1 MNDSD
6 HLIWSNYDIDYEDWR
21 EYMEE
26 EFPDLSEDERYQKM
40 LEINDGYLDD
50 ERMNLNIQLSEPILL
65 IADLGLWNGRH
76 NGYKVIESGNIA
88 DCLRLHHDYATFY
101 VDRLGDLR
109 CDDVHH
115 DGTNHYLYRVF
126 KESSTEQQRD
136 NLEDKILHGTVA
148 RSDITRVTR
157 RLGDEIGRVYGW
169 SFPSPQKS
177 QSDRAR

>member
-26 EFPDLSEDERYQKM
+26 EFPNLSEDERYQKM

-76 NGYKVIESGNIA
+76 NG
-88 DCLRLHHDYATFY
+88 
-101 VDRLGDLR
+101 
-109 CDDVHH
+109 
-115 DGTNHYLYRVF
+115 
-126 KESSTEQQRD
+126 
-136 NLEDKILHGTVA
+136 
-148 RSDITRVTR
+148 
-157 RLGDEIGRVYGW
+157 
-169 SFPSPQKS
+169 
-177 QSDRAR
+177 